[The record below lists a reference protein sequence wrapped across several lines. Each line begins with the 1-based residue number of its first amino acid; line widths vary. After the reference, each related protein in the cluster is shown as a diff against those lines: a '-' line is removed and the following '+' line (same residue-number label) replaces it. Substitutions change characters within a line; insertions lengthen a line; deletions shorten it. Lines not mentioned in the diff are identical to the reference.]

1 MQTKA
6 YKIGDCVIA
15 LESDG
20 KIGDSRLYSK
30 FLSDEKA
37 DITIKIVRG
46 TLPPAEGR
54 LLLCNK
60 LRKVC
65 SNGILRYSYCSYFN
79 SSKDCYAEF
88 ACRVSGGEQERLFV
102 NYPGELWDKMIFEA
116 LDLPDLLLKSRK
128 VILHCSFVHVNKKA
142 LLFSADKQVGKS
154 TQAALWEKFGAGKTI
169 NGDRAVVGEKNGR
182 LFAWGIPF
190 CGTSGISENFG
201 APVEAIILLSQGD
214 ENTLRL
220 LSPVEAF
227 KGLIGKITYHQWDMK
242 AAAAAADAV
251 CLIADKAKVYSFS
264 CLPDESAVRVL
275 EKELCLK

>member
-37 DITIKIVRG
+37 DITVKIVRG
-46 TLPPAEGR
+46 ALPPAEGR
-54 LLLCNK
+54 LLLCNN
-60 LRKVC
+60 LRKVY
-65 SNGILRYSYCSYFN
+65 SSGILRYTYCSYFN
-79 SSKDCYAEF
+79 SLVDCYTEF
-88 ACRVSGGEQERLFV
+88 ACRVSGGEQELLFV

-142 LLFSADKQVGKS
+142 LLFAADKQVGKS

-169 NGDRAVVGEKNGR
+169 NGDRAVVGEKNGK
-182 LFAWGIPF
+182 LTAWGIPF
-190 CGTSGISENFG
+190 CGTSGISENLG
-201 APVEAIILLSQGD
+201 APVEAIILLSQGA

-227 KGLIGKITYHQWDMK
+227 KGLIGKITYHQWDMN

>member
-37 DITIKIVRG
+37 DITVKIVRG
-46 TLPPAEGR
+46 ALPPAEGR
-54 LLLCNK
+54 LLLCNN
-60 LRKVC
+60 LRKVY
-65 SNGILRYSYCSYFN
+65 SSGILRYTYCSYFN
-79 SSKDCYAEF
+79 SLVDCYTEF
-88 ACRVSGGEQERLFV
+88 ACRVSGGEQELLFV

-128 VILHCSFVHVNKKA
+128 VILHCSFVQVNKKA

-154 TQAALWEKFGAGKTI
+154 TQAALWEKFGAGKTV
-169 NGDRAVVGEKNGR
+169 NGDRAVVGEKNGK
-182 LFAWGIPF
+182 LTAWGIPF
-190 CGTSGISENFG
+190 CGTSGISENLG
-201 APVEAIILLSQGD
+201 APVEAIVLLLQGA